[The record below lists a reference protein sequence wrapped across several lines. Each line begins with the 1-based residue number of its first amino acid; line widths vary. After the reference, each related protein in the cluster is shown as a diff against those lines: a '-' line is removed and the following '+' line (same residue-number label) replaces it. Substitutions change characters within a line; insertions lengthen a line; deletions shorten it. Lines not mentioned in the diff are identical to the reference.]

1 MTRDIAAI
9 REREAG
15 TGEETWTHLADLTTD
30 NAKWL
35 ARYADQADADRTAL
49 LALLDEAAAAL
60 RGTRRGYVYEEHYEI
75 PCWCEVAV
83 GNPMMSGHSRA
94 CFTTRAVLAKLEGDT

>member
-60 RGTRRGYVYEEHYEI
+60 RGMLPPTG
-75 PCWCEVAV
+75 CTC
-83 GNPMMSGHSRA
+83 GHCNRA
-94 CFTTRAVLAKLEGDT
+94 RAVLAKLEGK